1 MSLMGAGIKWA
12 LVAVLGVGTAG
23 FLVYQDAAPKTSAPR
38 VSPAGLPLE
47 RVTIGGKP
55 HELEVAAT
63 VESVQRGLSKRATVP
78 EGTGMIF
85 VFPDSRIL
93 DFWMIDCLT
102 DIDVAYL
109 DRGGKV
115 VSVYTMKA
123 EAPQA
128 PGESRDAYKA
138 RLKRYPSADDAMFAV
153 ELQAGAF
160 AKLGV
165 KPGDRI
171 GLDYRQLRSHL
182 R

>member
-1 MSLMGAGIKWA
+1 MTLVGASLKWV
-12 LVAVLGVGTAG
+12 LVAVLGAGAAG
-23 FLVYQDAAPKTSAPR
+23 FLVYQDAAPKGPAAK

-47 RVTIGGKP
+47 KITIAGKP

-63 VESVQRGLSKRATVP
+63 QKHVERGLSQRATVP

-85 VFPDSRIL
+85 VFPESRIL

-109 DRGGKV
+109 DRNGKV

-128 PGESRDAYKA
+128 PGESRETYKA
-138 RLKRYPSADDAMFAV
+138 RLKRYPSSDDAMFAI

-171 GLDYRQLRSHL
+171 GIDYRALRSHL